1 MFWYRKHVPEDLVS
15 VIGKKGLR
23 RSLNTRDPAVAKVE
37 HAHISAEVES
47 QWRNLRQGVRSIS
60 QKQAFTIAGEIY
72 REIVS
77 QNEDNPGN
85 LNTWGAMLLSDWAV
99 LKPEKVKVSKLTT
112 PAQKAVC
119 ENARLNRHARIV
131 RDYLSRKGLLV
142 DAESLDRSKIAVNEA
157 VCQAREHILRNA
169 KGDYRPD
176 PDAGRFPQL
185 ELDAKPLLET
195 ATDASMLPTT
205 IFDSYAKEA
214 ELSYATIKSWRPM
227 IAKVEE

>member
-1 MFWYRKHVPEDLVS
+1 
-15 VIGKKGLR
+15 
-23 RSLNTRDPAVAKVE
+23 
-37 HAHISAEVES
+37 
-47 QWRNLRQGVRSIS
+47 
-60 QKQAFTIAGEIY
+60 
-72 REIVS
+72 
-77 QNEDNPGN
+77 
-85 LNTWGAMLLSDWAV
+85 MLLSDWAV